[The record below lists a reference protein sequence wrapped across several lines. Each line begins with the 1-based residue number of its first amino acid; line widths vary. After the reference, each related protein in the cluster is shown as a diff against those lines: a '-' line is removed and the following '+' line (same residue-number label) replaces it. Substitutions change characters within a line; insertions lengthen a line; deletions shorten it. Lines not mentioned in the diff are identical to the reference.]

1 MLPVIEE
8 GTSRKN
14 LRLHAKSGKVS
25 ARVDVR
31 ANPIP
36 TSAHSSDSSHSSSGD
51 GQAHIN
57 FRSDTSNIKV
67 RLRRTEVPRLNVFCY
82 TPVGSVTIYL
92 PHDFQ
97 GPIRTTTTTGVTT
110 LYFSPAVAKQCT
122 PLLSG
127 SANSLHSR
135 RCVNFLGRCP
145 GPYETW
151 DQYDELEIDAR
162 RGYAKI
168 LFVDEQDQT
177 SVQASVKQV
186 VMNVQNEGMV
196 NYLGRVV
203 TSSLEKSRER
213 LALRHAASFSNLST
227 IASRNSGKIT

>member
-1 MLPVIEE
+1 
-8 GTSRKN
+8 
-14 LRLHAKSGKVS
+14 
-25 ARVDVR
+25 
-31 ANPIP
+31 
-36 TSAHSSDSSHSSSGD
+36 
-51 GQAHIN
+51 
-57 FRSDTSNIKV
+57 
-67 RLRRTEVPRLNVFCY
+67 
-82 TPVGSVTIYL
+82 
-92 PHDFQ
+92 
-97 GPIRTTTTTGVTT
+97 
-110 LYFSPAVAKQCT
+110 
-122 PLLSG
+122 
-127 SANSLHSR
+127 
-135 RCVNFLGRCP
+135 VNFLGRCP